1 MQESNSM
8 RFYTGDVNALLPVR
22 EDIAKSTKASKTDKW
37 KLFLMCKFKGDL
49 KLAKGTLVLY
59 RVC

>member
-8 RFYTGDVNALLPVR
+8 RFYTGDVNALLSLR
-22 EDIAKSTKASKTDKW
+22 EDIAKCTKASKSDKW
-37 KLFLMCKFKGDL
+37 KLFLMCKFEGEHE
-49 KLAKGTLVLY
+49 LAKGKEVLY